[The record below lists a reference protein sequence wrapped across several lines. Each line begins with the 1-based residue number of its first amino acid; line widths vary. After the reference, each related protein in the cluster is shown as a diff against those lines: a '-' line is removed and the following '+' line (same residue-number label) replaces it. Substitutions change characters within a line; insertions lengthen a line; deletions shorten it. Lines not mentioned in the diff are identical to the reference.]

1 MLKNLLF
8 WLLLVIMPLFYLF
21 NNFLFMNNLVK
32 KSIYSTVWAV
42 SALQIAISNA
52 WWGGWMNFNPTW
64 VQGWVK
70 WTNNTADVAVQNLIG
85 KLATFLTILAVMY
98 ALYWGFNILTAWGEE
113 DKVKKGKTI
122 LTQALLWLVVI
133 WLSYSIVSWLI
144 TLILPSA

>member
-1 MLKNLLF
+1 
-8 WLLLVIMPLFYLF
+8 
-21 NNFLFMNNLVK
+21 MNNLVK

-42 SALQIAISNA
+42 SALQVAISNA
-52 WWGGWMNFNPTW
+52 SSGGGGWMDFNPGW
-64 VQGWVK
+64 VQSWVK
-70 WTNNTADVAVQNLIG
+70 WTNNTADVAIQNLVG

-113 DKVKKGKTI
+113 EKVKKGKTI
-122 LTQALLWLVVI
+122 LIQALIWLVVI